1 LELTADSWKLK
12 RTGKTGSTGITAQ
25 TDYGQAENRGWRSD
39 VGLRIA
45 ECGLWEI
52 NIFDAR

>member
-1 LELTADSWKLK
+1 MRIADCGLEK
-12 RTGKTGSTGITAQ
+12 GKTGSTGITAQ